1 MKKIIFLLS
10 LLSCQAMAYQN
21 NISKEYPLDKN
32 DVIESPYEKEISV
45 VDSFKYNEN
54 LKFIYDK
61 LSTEQKSEFLD
72 YLNLY
77 RKSINNLLK
86 ISDDKRLL
94 VANDVLENKI
104 TIDKVYLD
112 YVFYKSYPQFIK
124 SYFTIQSIIKSDND
138 KLFKQN
144 IENVKKMA
152 ERNNKVDSYMSHM
165 EEVKGKILH
174 FVNDGKTM
182 KDVDLYI
189 KNSFNEERE
198 KFMNSIDKNEI
209 NVTYNY
215 IQYEINQY
223 RNNNDLPIKEKNW
236 HLDYLNNKGKEWY

>member
-61 LSTEQKSEFLD
+61 LSKEQKSEFVD

-86 ISDDKRLL
+86 ISDDKHLL

-112 YVFYKSYPQFIK
+112 YVFYKNYPQFIK
-124 SYFTIQSIIKSDND
+124 SYFTIQSIIKSDDN

-144 IENVKKMA
+144 MENAKKIA
-152 ERNNKVDSYMSHM
+152 ERQNKVNSYMSHM
-165 EEVKGKILH
+165 EEVKKQILQ
-174 FVNDGKTM
+174 FVDDGKTM
-182 KDVDLYI
+182 KDIDQYI
-189 KNSFNEERE
+189 EESFKKE
-198 KFMNSIDKNEI
+198 KEYFINSIDKDQI
-209 NVTYNY
+209 PVLYNY
-215 IQYEINQY
+215 IQYRINQY
-223 RNNNDLPIKEKNW
+223 NNDSLSQKEKDKY
-236 HLDYLNNKGKEWY
+236 LDFLNNKEKDFY

>member
-61 LSTEQKSEFLD
+61 LSKEQKSEFVD
-72 YLNLY
+72 YLNVY

-86 ISDDKRLL
+86 ISDDKHLL

-112 YVFYKSYPQFIK
+112 YVFYKNYPQFIK
-124 SYFTIQSIIKSDND
+124 SYFTIQSIIKSDDN

-144 IENVKKMA
+144 MENAKKIA
-152 ERNNKVDSYMSHM
+152 ERQNKVDSYMSHM
-165 EEVKGKILH
+165 EEVKKQILQL
-174 FVNDGKTM
+174 VDDGKTM
-182 KDVDLYI
+182 KDVDQYI
-189 KNSFNEERE
+189 EESFKKE
-198 KFMNSIDKNEI
+198 KEYFINSIDKDQI
-209 NVTYNY
+209 PVLYNY
-215 IQYEINQY
+215 IQYGINQY
-223 RNNNDLPIKEKNW
+223 NNDSLSQKEKDKY
-236 HLDYLNNKGKEWY
+236 LDFLNNKEKDFY